1 MTLPA
6 RKTEKKIRRNLRA
19 AKRKRMS
26 MKPTENTRGAMIVV
40 PSVTMRRAKR
50 TTARDMMKSIKEAEE
65 TLKMKVI

>member
-1 MTLPA
+1 
-6 RKTEKKIRRNLRA
+6 
-19 AKRKRMS
+19 